1 MKECD
6 RKWVFVIVLFIIGHT
21 RNRAQG
27 TPLFAHPPRPAFV
40 WTFSHVSKFRV
51 EISPER
57 MEYPWFLLV
66 SLVRPVQSLDVSG
79 VWWGDPTTG
88 FLASTWISRC
98 VNTSLVRSFALA
110 SSLRGSPSCWTT
122 SSVHVCALQWG
133 SGLWRI
139 LTRTRSV
146 ANVEQVVYTQS
157 FLLKSRDFMG
167 RVKKIALFFQLERY
181 NPLATFLF
189 RLYFRSKNVWCIF
202 QV

>member
-6 RKWVFVIVLFIIGHT
+6 RKRVFVIVLFIIGHT

-27 TPLFAHPPRPAFV
+27 TPLVAHPPRPALFGLSV
-40 WTFSHVSKFRV
+40 KYLNFGWKFLQNGWK
-51 EISPER
+51 
-57 MEYPWFLLV
+57 YPWFLLV
-66 SLVRPVQSLDVSG
+66 SLVRPGQSLDVSG

-88 FLASTWISRC
+88 FPASIWIQRC
-98 VNTSLVRSFALA
+98 VNTSLFRLFALA
-110 SSLRGSPSCWTT
+110 TSLDGSPSCWTT
-122 SSVHVCALQWG
+122 SCVHVCALQWG

-139 LTRTRSV
+139 LTRTRLV

-167 RVKKIALFFQLERY
+167 RVKKIALFFQQERY

-189 RLYFRSKNVWCIF
+189 RLYFRSKNVWCIS

>member
-1 MKECD
+1 MKECY
-6 RKWVFVIVLFIIGHT
+6 RKRVFMIVLFIIGRT
-21 RNRAQG
+21 KEPSTG
-27 TPLFAHPPRPAFV
+27 YSSVCPPTSACFC

-66 SLVRPVQSLDVSG
+66 PLVRPVQSLDVSG

-88 FLASTWISRC
+88 FLASTWNQSC
-98 VNTSLVRSFALA
+98 VNTSLFRPFALA